1 MSDRKAKIF
10 GIGIILISIFFSFQ
24 FISQNKQ
31 GKKVVSKLETQTIS
45 GKIINEIKLK
55 KSTRGGRLIK
65 IILAEFPNHKF
76 YLKRP
81 EFNALDQDQFFNSF
95 TKGSKIQ
102 LTVWKSDYESKIG
115 KKEFNLLEK
124 ILRKNRLDIVGV
136 SDDNYIYLREINA
149 NIVRSNFHT
158 KSNFLIGMS
167 MTIIGGIVGFI
178 FMFMGAKP
186 DANTC

>member
-1 MSDRKAKIF
+1 MSYRKAKLF

-31 GKKVVSKLETQTIS
+31 GNKVVSKLETLTIS

-55 KSTRGGRLIK
+55 KSPRGGRLIK
-65 IILAEFPNHKF
+65 IILTEFPNYEFH
-76 YLKRP
+76 LKRP

-95 TKGSKIQ
+95 KKGSKIH

-115 KKEFNLLEK
+115 KKEFNILEK
-124 ILRKNRLDIVGV
+124 ILRKNQLDILGV
-136 SDDNYIYLREINA
+136 RDDKYIYLTEKNA

-158 KSNFLIGMS
+158 KSNFIILMS
-167 MTIIGGIVGFI
+167 MSIIGGIVGFI
-178 FMFMGAKP
+178 FIFMGTKP
-186 DANTC
+186 DANT